1 MICISRFFVLYRY
14 FKNDHLQAIF
24 SSTATMAVIGKDQMC
39 DPNHLSHKRIVKMIT
54 TIILTFVATQVDLF

>member
-1 MICISRFFVLYRY
+1 MSFSLVLIGAVFPVYRY
-14 FKNDHLQAIF
+14 FKNGHLQAIF

-54 TIILTFVATQVDLF
+54 TIILTFVAF